1 MTAFLNIAA
10 FVVLLGVAIG
20 LLRVLRGPSR
30 ADRLMAVQLL
40 GSGSVGACL
49 LLAFAGGRF
58 ALIDIALTL
67 ALLAAFAAIAF
78 SLRALDGAAGDEAE
92 QAEIG
97 TRPVGERES

>member
-20 LLRVLRGPSR
+20 LVRVLRGPSR

-58 ALIDIALTL
+58 AFIDIALTL

-78 SLRALDGAAGDEAE
+78 SLSALDGGRER
-92 QAEIG
+92 EIG
-97 TRPVGERES
+97 GPES

>member
-1 MTAFLNIAA
+1 MTAFLNVAA

-20 LLRVLRGPSR
+20 LVRVLRGPSR

-58 ALIDIALTL
+58 AFIDIALTL

-78 SLRALDGAAGDEAE
+78 SLSALDSGREG
-92 QAEIG
+92 EIG
-97 TRPVGERES
+97 GPES